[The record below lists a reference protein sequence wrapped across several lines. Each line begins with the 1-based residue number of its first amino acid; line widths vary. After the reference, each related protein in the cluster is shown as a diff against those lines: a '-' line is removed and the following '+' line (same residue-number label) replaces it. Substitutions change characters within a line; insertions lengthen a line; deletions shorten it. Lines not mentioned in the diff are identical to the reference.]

1 MQLVRICPSSRLSSA
16 PLLTFHLIYSVNV
29 DRSTTKDITLS
40 DGTHL
45 PKGTFI
51 SAAVAHIMRDKDNFG
66 EDADK
71 FNGFRFSDRR
81 AQQGQENKHQI
92 VQISSDFLSFGMGR
106 RAW

>member
-1 MQLVRICPSSRLSSA
+1 VESVRIHPFSSSL
-16 PLLTFHLIYSVNV
+16 PLMFHPIYSANV
-29 DRSTTKDITLS
+29 DRTTTKDITLS

-71 FNGFRFSDRR
+71 FDGFRFSDRR
-81 AQQGQENKHQI
+81 ARQGQENKRQI
-92 VQISSDFLSFGMGR
+92 VQISSDFLNFGMGR